1 MGTEVPGANI
11 EFGAGAL
18 RCSDMYI
25 AGNGRGILRVMN
37 DVEGY
42 EVPWHR
48 ETPQ

>member
-25 AGNGRGILRVMN
+25 AGNGRGFLRVMN

-42 EVPWHR
+42 EVPWHC